1 MKVTVRIVDE
11 GLLRI
16 EWPGRMSDE
25 AKETLYWVLDGIDGV
40 DGIRHG
46 NYCTEV
52 DTALHIAGTPLIGAM
67 VANALL
73 DDERL
78 AYFLSER
85 GWDDLEIQVT
95 P

>member
-1 MKVTVRIVDE
+1 MNVTVRIVE
-11 GLLRI
+11 KGLLRI
-16 EWPGRMSDE
+16 EWPGRLSEE

-40 DGIRHG
+40 DAIRHG

-52 DTALHIAGTPLIGAM
+52 DTAVHIADTVLLGAL

-78 AYFLSER
+78 AYFLGER
-85 GWDDLEIQVT
+85 GWGDLEIQVT